1 MVQQYESTVFPV
13 DGRRLGGS
21 NAGPPRGALT
31 VALLL
36 LVVSAGCLSGV
47 GGSGAGAG
55 GPTRTAGP
63 ESPEGIDVTV
73 VDVVDGDT
81 IEIAYANGTR
91 DTVRLLGVD
100 TPEVHTAN
108 DPKEFPGVPD
118 TEAGRNCLRRAGG
131 TASAY
136 ATDRLAGESVRLVF
150 DTESERRGYYG
161 RLLAYVFVAGKSF
174 NHALLRDGHAR
185 VYESTFTE
193 RERYERTEAA
203 ARDDGRGV
211 WSCAAVGDGTAVSD
225 GTAAEG
231 RTVTDTPLEV
241 AEINYDAVGND
252 NENLND
258 EYVVLRNTGPE
269 PLDVSGWTV
278 ADDGGHTYTFPDG
291 TVVDPDTEVTL
302 RTGSGTDTAT
312 TYYWGESGAVWNN
325 GGDVVT
331 VRNATG
337 STVIQVA
344 Y

>member
-1 MVQQYESTVFPV
+1 MFPA
-13 DGRRLGGS
+13 DGRRSGES
-21 NAGPPRGALT
+21 DAGPPRGTLAVVFL
-31 VALLL
+31 V

-47 GGSGAGAG
+47 SGSGTGTG
-55 GPTRTAGP
+55 DPTRTADSD
-63 ESPEGIDVTV
+63 SPEGVTVTV

-100 TPEVHTAN
+100 TPEVHAAN
-108 DPKEFPGVPD
+108 DPEEFPGVPD
-118 TEAGRNCLRRAGG
+118 TEAGTRCLRHAGG

-136 ATDRLAGESVRLVF
+136 ATDRLANRSVRLVF
-150 DTESERRGYYG
+150 DAESERRGYYG
-161 RLLAYVFVAGKSF
+161 RLLAYVFVGDESF

-211 WSCAAVGDGTAVSD
+211 WSCAAVGG

-231 RTVTDTPLEV
+231 GTATEPPIEV
-241 AEINYDAVGND
+241 AEINHDAAGND

-278 ADDGGHTYTFPDG
+278 ADDGGHTYTFSDG
-291 TVVDPDTEVTL
+291 AVVDPDAEVTL

-337 STVIQVA
+337 STVARVS